1 MLSKLNYRTS
11 RDAPTGHKLFN
22 FISTSLQPRRWAHI
36 KRSLKKMMKQ
46 KDYPAEPHVYHRHS
60 LLAPL
65 RHSIPFAIIF
75 LPVVASIIAA
85 SMIHKFS
92 FFYLVIPGF
101 WCYGVGGLILDGVFG
116 GSFSD
121 NYGTALRSKSP
132 IRFWGK
138 IGIWSL
144 FYILAAAFP
153 IGFALQ
159 EHEKT
164 TTISESGP
172 RE

>member
-1 MLSKLNYRTS
+1 
-11 RDAPTGHKLFN
+11 
-22 FISTSLQPRRWAHI
+22 
-36 KRSLKKMMKQ
+36 MMKQ
-46 KDYPAEPHVYHRHS
+46 KDYPVEPDVYQSCS
-60 LLAPL
+60 LLVPL
-65 RHSIPFAIIF
+65 RHSVPFAIIF

-85 SMIHKFS
+85 SIIHKFS
-92 FFYLVIPGF
+92 FFYLLIPGF
-101 WCYGVGGLILDGVFG
+101 WCYGVGGFILDGVFG

-121 NYGTALRSKSP
+121 NYGTASRSKSP

-159 EHEKT
+159 ERDRA
-164 TTISESGP
+164 TTISEQAAPSNGDKP
-172 RE
+172 SN